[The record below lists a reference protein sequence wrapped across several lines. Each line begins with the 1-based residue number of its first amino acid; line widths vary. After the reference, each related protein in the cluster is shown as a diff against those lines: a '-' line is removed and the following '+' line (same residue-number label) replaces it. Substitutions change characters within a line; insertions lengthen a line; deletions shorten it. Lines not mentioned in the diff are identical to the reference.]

1 MPNFAVKLRE
11 RVEEEMNLLENQ
23 ISNLQKIGQE
33 MLLGLRKWEGS
44 SVWRCLVTDFGGGE
58 LGSAEE
64 QLNQCRILWAIFEI
78 FDGVFLF

>member
-1 MPNFAVKLRE
+1 MSNFAVKLRE

-44 SVWRCLVTDFGGGE
+44 SVWRGLVTDFGGGE

-64 QLNQCRILWAIFEI
+64 QLNHCRILWVIF
-78 FDGVFLF
+78 